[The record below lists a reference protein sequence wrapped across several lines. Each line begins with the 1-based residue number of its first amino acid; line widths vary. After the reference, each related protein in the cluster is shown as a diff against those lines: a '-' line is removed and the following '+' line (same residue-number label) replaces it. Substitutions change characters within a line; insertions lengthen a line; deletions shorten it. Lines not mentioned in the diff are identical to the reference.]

1 MRIVDAEEQLVA
13 DILGELSVTESRER
27 STYTVYVGHHP
38 LLGRMVVVQAKGG
51 QGTIVEMD

>member
-13 DILGELSVTESRER
+13 DILEELNVTESRER

-38 LLGRMVVVQAKGG
+38 LLGRMVVVRAKSG